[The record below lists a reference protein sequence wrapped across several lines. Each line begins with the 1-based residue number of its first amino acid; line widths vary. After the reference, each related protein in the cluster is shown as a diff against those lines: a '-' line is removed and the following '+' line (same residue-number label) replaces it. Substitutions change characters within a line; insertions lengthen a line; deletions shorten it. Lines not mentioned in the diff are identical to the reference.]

1 MRAPGRL
8 QRCAATVRGT
18 WAPRSILTAILTH
31 YLGSGVTRSSL
42 QIWGGGCAG
51 LGGCNDREGL
61 GSGGCSDCEGAW
73 GPAATVRGW
82 GAAATV
88 RASGAAARRRRLVV
102 VVASSPPR
110 RRCRVVVES
119 ARRLWTPSG
128 ANAANGERSERGS
141 GTMDNTK
148 SGFNSVAL
156 RAVFSAE
163 KFCARLKENSDSF
176 VHPHVHSQSHFLQ
189 HFVSKNDALRF
200 SSEDR
205 GENRSEDC

>member
-102 VVASSPPR
+102 VASSPPR
-110 RRCRVVVES
+110 RRCRVVVPPPQS
-119 ARRLWTPSG
+119 VNPPP
-128 ANAANGERSERGS
+128 AANTSRRRRARVFVAPCPGEPGEPAGSPVCLRRHVARSVNPPHR
-141 GTMDNTK
+141 
-148 SGFNSVAL
+148 L
-156 RAVFSAE
+156 RTRRVVVP
-163 KFCARLKENSDSF
+163 L
-176 VHPHVHSQSHFLQ
+176 
-189 HFVSKNDALRF
+189 
-200 SSEDR
+200 SSPLPILFP
-205 GENRSEDC
+205 

>member
-88 RASGAAARRRRLVV
+88 RASGAAARRRRLVAASSSSRRHRRV
-102 VVASSPPR
+102 VVAASSSLPPQSVNPPAANTSR
-110 RRCRVVVES
+110 RRRARVFVAPCSGEPGEPAGSPVCLRRHVARSVNPPHRLRTRRVVVP
-119 ARRLWTPSG
+119 L
-128 ANAANGERSERGS
+128 
-141 GTMDNTK
+141 
-148 SGFNSVAL
+148 
-156 RAVFSAE
+156 
-163 KFCARLKENSDSF
+163 
-176 VHPHVHSQSHFLQ
+176 
-189 HFVSKNDALRF
+189 
-200 SSEDR
+200 SSPLPILLDQE
-205 GENRSEDC
+205 